1 MLKRVQKK
9 SDEYHQQFKLAVKDK
24 MLELGYFKEECAVAE
39 AAQSLL
45 QFIYDFDNLKYEKED
60 FQKRKRIKNSVPLCE
75 RCTALKAEGT
85 QCTRRR
91 KNQHT
96 FCGTHLK
103 GTPHG
108 IVNAQEITPA
118 VFKTIQ
124 IWAEEI
130 DGIVCHLDKMGNV
143 YDPQDIHQNIKNP
156 KVIAKYYKDHTGK
169 ISILP

>member
-9 SDEYHQQFKLAVKDK
+9 SDEYQSQFKLAVKDK
-24 MLELGYFKEECAVAE
+24 MLELGYFKGQCAACPQGE
-39 AAQSLL
+39 ALL
-45 QFIYDFDNLKYEKED
+45 LFIYDYNNLKYEKED
-60 FQKRKRIKNSVPLCE
+60 FQKRKRIKNNVPLCE

-85 QCTRRR
+85 RCTRRR

-108 IVNAQEITPA
+108 IVNAQEVTPA
-118 VFKTIQ
+118 LFKTIQ
-124 IWAEEI
+124 IWAEEVE
-130 DGIVCHLDKMGNV
+130 GIVCHLDKNGNV

-156 KVIAKYYKDHTGK
+156 KVIAKYCKDLSGK
-169 ISILP
+169 ISILD